1 MKNRIAVQQLRLP
14 TPLGE
19 MLLAA
24 SARGL
29 AGAWFTHNQ
38 QHGPDAS
45 CWPEAPAHPLL
56 QRAAQQLDEYFAG
69 RRSAFDLPLDLSG
82 GTAFQQAVWSAL
94 LEIGFSSACS
104 YGSVATAIGRPNAVR
119 AVGAAVGRNPVAL
132 IVPCHRVVGSNGSLT
147 GYGGG
152 LERKVALLVLERR
165 DLASS
170 IAAPGAAA

>member
-1 MKNRIAVQQLRLP
+1 MKNLIAMYKLRLP

-29 AGAWFTHNQ
+29 AGAWFTRNQ

-45 CWPEAPAHPLL
+45 CWPEAPEHPLL

-69 RRSAFDLPLDLSG
+69 RRSAFDLPLDLAG
-82 GTAFQQAVWSAL
+82 GSAFQQAVWSAL
-94 LEIGFSSACS
+94 LTIDFGATCS
-104 YGSVATAIGRPNAVR
+104 YGAIASAIGRPSAVR
-119 AVGAAVGRNPVAL
+119 AVGAAVGRNPVSL